1 MNPAMPAPLDVKLM
15 NMTASVLFTGCALL
29 LLAAGAWWALRHPGF
44 SITRIVVQGELVHNS
59 ALTLRAHVLPQ
70 LSGNFFTVDLQAAR
84 AAFEQVPWVR
94 RATVRREFPG
104 SLRVALQEHEPVAL
118 WGARSGTA
126 LVNNF
131 GEVFEASTGDME
143 QEAMPRLRG
152 PQEKSADVLRM
163 YQALQP
169 VMAQAGM
176 AMAQLELTGRGSWR
190 ATLDTDT
197 AIELGTGTTQDL
209 QQRVQRFA
217 RTLEQVA
224 THYGRKSDALQ
235 SADLRYEGGY
245 AIKLKGVTT
254 LAPEAPPTPIPQ
266 RRRP

>member
-29 LLAAGAWWALRHPGF
+29 LLAAGAWWVLRHPGF

-84 AAFEQVPWVR
+84 AAFEEVPWVR

-104 SLRVALQEHEPVAL
+104 SLRVSLQEHEAVAL
-118 WGARSGTA
+118 WGSRSGTT
-126 LVNNF
+126 LLNNF

-152 PQEKSADVLRM
+152 PQEKSAEVLRM

-169 VMAQAGM
+169 VMAKAGL
-176 AMAQLELTGRGSWR
+176 ALAQLELTGRGSWR

-197 AIELGTGTTQDL
+197 VIELGSGTPTEL
-209 QQRVQRFA
+209 EQRVQRFA
-217 RTLEQVA
+217 VTLEQVA
-224 THYGRKSDALQ
+224 AHYGRKTDALQ
-235 SADLRYEGGY
+235 SADLRHEGGY

-254 LAPEAPPTPIPQ
+254 LAPDVANTPAPV